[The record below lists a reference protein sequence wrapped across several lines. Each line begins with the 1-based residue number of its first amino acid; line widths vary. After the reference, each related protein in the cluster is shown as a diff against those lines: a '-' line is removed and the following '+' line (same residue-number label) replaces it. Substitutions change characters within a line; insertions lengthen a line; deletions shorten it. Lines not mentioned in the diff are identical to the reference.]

1 MSKPMLL
8 ETTIDSDGNPWS
20 LVIRPDGSIMIIYLL
35 EQIAALD
42 AIEGKSF
49 LNQPLDGAERLRRIL
64 TRLEMVGGKIDGAVR
79 SHFMLSA
86 SWIDERW

>member
-1 MSKPMLL
+1 MLKSMLL
-8 ETTIDSDGNPWS
+8 ETTMDSDGNPWS
-20 LVIRPDGSIMIIYLL
+20 LVVRPDGSIKLIYLL

-42 AIEGKSF
+42 AIEGKSL

-64 TRLEMVGGKIDGAVR
+64 SRLEIIGVKIDGAIR

-86 SWIDERW
+86 SWIDEHW